1 MKSKNI
7 LKIKLANLRLEYEN
21 LLLDAKKL
29 MNSPYDGRIDAVVH
43 DLNAVTD
50 KIRRISKQIER
61 LSNRISAGGEEPT
74 APESTGSE
82 EVSETSLLELY
93 KKLKKLREK

>member
-21 LLLDAKKL
+21 LVLDTKKL
-29 MNSPYDGRIDAVVH
+29 MDSSYDGRIDAVVN

-50 KIRRISKQIER
+50 KIERISKQIKR
-61 LSNRISAGGEEPT
+61 LTNKMSSGESSNDIT
-74 APESTGSE
+74 SE

-93 KKLKKLREK
+93 REYKKQKELKNQ

>member
-1 MKSKNI
+1 MKSKNV

-21 LLLDAKKL
+21 LVLDAKKL
-29 MNSPYDGRIDAVVH
+29 MDSPYDGRIDAVVN

-50 KIRRISKQIER
+50 KIERISKQIKR
-61 LSNRISAGGEEPT
+61 LTNKISPEETP
-74 APESTGSE
+74 SE

-93 KKLKKLREK
+93 KKLKNLRRQ

>member
-1 MKSKNI
+1 MENKNI

-21 LLLDAKKL
+21 LVLDAKKL
-29 MNSPYDGRIDAVVH
+29 MNSSYDGRIDAVVN

-50 KIRRISKQIER
+50 KIERISKQIKR
-61 LSNRISAGGEEPT
+61 LTNKISPEVNSNEAS
-74 APESTGSE
+74 SD

-93 KKLKKLREK
+93 KKLKNLKNK

>member
-21 LLLDAKKL
+21 LVLDAKKL
-29 MNSPYDGRIDAVVH
+29 MNSPYDGRIDAVVN

-50 KIRRISKQIER
+50 KIERISKQIKR
-61 LSNRISAGGEEPT
+61 LTNKISPEETPN
-74 APESTGSE
+74 ESPSE

-93 KKLKKLREK
+93 KKLKNLRKQ

>member
-21 LLLDAKKL
+21 LMLDSKRL

-61 LSNRISAGGEEPT
+61 LSNKISAEETPTEEPT
-74 APESTGSE
+74 SGE

>member
-1 MKSKNI
+1 MKSKNV

-21 LLLDAKKL
+21 LVLDAKRL
-29 MNSPYDGRIDAVVH
+29 MDSPYDGRIDAVVN

-50 KIRRISKQIER
+50 KIERISKQIKR
-61 LSNRISAGGEEPT
+61 LTNKVSPEESSS
-74 APESTGSE
+74 ESPSE

-93 KKLKKLREK
+93 REYKKQKELKNQ

>member
-1 MKSKNI
+1 MKSKNT

-21 LLLDAKKL
+21 LVLDAKKL
-29 MNSPYDGRIDAVVH
+29 MNSSYDGRIDAVVN

-50 KIRRISKQIER
+50 KIERISKQIKR
-61 LSNRISAGGEEPT
+61 LTNKISSGEESSNEPT
-74 APESTGSE
+74 PN

-93 KKLKKLREK
+93 KEYKKQKELKNQ

>member
-1 MKSKNI
+1 MKSKNV

-21 LLLDAKKL
+21 LVLDAKRL
-29 MNSPYDGRIDAVVH
+29 MDSPYDGRIDAVVN

-50 KIRRISKQIER
+50 KIERISKQIKR
-61 LSNRISAGGEEPT
+61 LTNKISPEESSSET
-74 APESTGSE
+74 TSE

-93 KKLKKLREK
+93 REYKKQKELKNR

>member
-1 MKSKNI
+1 MKSKNV

-21 LLLDAKKL
+21 LVLDAKKL
-29 MNSPYDGRIDAVVH
+29 MDSPYDGRIDAVVN

-50 KIRRISKQIER
+50 KIERISKQIKR
-61 LSNRISAGGEEPT
+61 LTNKISPEETSNETS
-74 APESTGSE
+74 SE

-93 KKLKKLREK
+93 KKLKNLRKQ